1 MGFNKRYITKP
12 MIINK
17 EESELDRLFNA
28 DAFIFDEWSSKFYK
42 LYCEGLTKGEI
53 LLMFQN

>member
-1 MGFNKRYITKP
+1 MGFNKRYITRE

-17 EESELDRLFNA
+17 SDSDLKKLFNA
-28 DAFIFDEWSSKFYK
+28 DAFIFDMWSSKFFQLYK
-42 LYCEGLTKGEI
+42 EGMTKDEI

>member
-1 MGFNKRYITKP
+1 

-17 EESELDRLFNA
+17 SDSDLKKLFNA
-28 DAFIFDEWSSKFYK
+28 DAFIFDTWSSKFFQLYK
-42 LYCEGLTKGEI
+42 DGMTKDEI

>member
-1 MGFNKRYITKP
+1 

-17 EESELDRLFNA
+17 SDSDLKKLFNA
-28 DAFIFDEWSSKFYK
+28 DAFIFDMWSSKFFQLYK
-42 LYCEGLTKGEI
+42 EGMTKDEI

>member
-1 MGFNKRYITKP
+1 MGFNKRYITRE

-17 EESELDRLFNA
+17 SDSDLKKLFNA
-28 DAFIFDEWSSKFYK
+28 DAFIFDTWSSKFFQLYK
-42 LYCEGLTKGEI
+42 DGMTKDEI

>member
-1 MGFNKRYITKP
+1 